1 MLLRE
6 PLKQTGKL
14 YVGVVVDNDDPSRM
28 QRVRVRLPQHPDNLK
43 DENLPWVVP
52 EKSGMFG
59 SGNGLGTMCVPIV
72 GSFVSV
78 RFCPDQYSAVYTQLQ
93 TSTSANITEGYPK
106 AYGMQDQNGNF
117 INMNLVEKLLKVLL
131 ESEIQ
136 VSQTGDLKV
145 KLAGNIHIVCD
156 GMFIQAK
163 DINITSNSISTNASV
178 CAPSIDTY
186 NLVTNAL
193 SATAAN
199 VNGSFSGSLN
209 GGCSF
214 ASVVSEIQGQY
225 PDPNCLTPNVVAP
238 TAPDLDFEE

>member
-1 MLLRE
+1 M
-6 PLKQTGKL
+6 
-14 YVGVVVDNDDPSRM
+14 
-28 QRVRVRLPQHPDNLK
+28 
-43 DENLPWVVP
+43 
-52 EKSGMFG
+52 
-59 SGNGLGTMCVPIV
+59 
-72 GSFVSV
+72 
-78 RFCPDQYSAVYTQLQ
+78 
-93 TSTSANITEGYPK
+93 
-106 AYGMQDQNGNF
+106 
-117 INMNLVEKLLKVLL
+117 

-145 KLAGNIHIVCD
+145 KLAGNIHLVCD

-214 ASVVSEIQGQY
+214 ASVVSEIQGH
-225 PDPNCLTPNVVAP
+225 VV
-238 TAPDLDFEE
+238 